1 MGIVVAMLGAI
12 VAAAGAAPDA
22 AAEWTRT
29 VVVPPMNG
37 AAPGIG
43 PHGLTGIGFG
53 PDGALYGGSVAGPG
67 IYRFDLD
74 AETVT
79 EVVGA
84 PAGEADDVALG
95 PAGTPA
101 EHWLAWTAI
110 LACEV
115 RARRPDGEIVVLAR
129 DLPMINPIAFLPD
142 GRLLAGQAS
151 VPGVQSDTLLEIDLN
166 GGPPR
171 TLARD
176 LGGINAFA
184 PGADGASIIIPR
196 FDRGG
201 VARVDL
207 ATGTVS
213 PIADGLGVPAA
224 VKRDSQGGLYA
235 IDWPTGRITYV
246 NPDSGETIRVATVPP
261 PLDNIAIGPDDT
273 LYVSRPPDNAI
284 IAVNRDT
291 GEHAVVFSSG
301 LAAPGGVVLTTF
313 RGRPA
318 LAVADIYGYRF
329 VDPVSGAV
337 TLLPFDTATNAS
349 SAIAVDERRIV
360 LVNVRRNSLTI
371 IDRDAAER
379 STVDAPARATATVTD
394 LNAPMGVALSPAG
407 EILVANYGT
416 GDILRLMPGA
426 ANDRTIVAR
435 GLRGPVGLAFGAD
448 GALYVSEATSG
459 AVSRV
464 DRATGDVVA
473 VAMGLSQ
480 PEALAA
486 LPDGRL
492 AVIEAGAGRLSIVDP
507 VLGSVETIATGL
519 ATNQVF
525 TRAPAP
531 VYLPGGVTAG
541 DDGAIYVVCDRDNS
555 LLKFT
560 PRESTTTRTGG

>member
-1 MGIVVAMLGAI
+1 MRHVTPIVILIASGL
-12 VAAAGAAPDA
+12 AATTAPGR

-29 VVVPPMNG
+29 VIVPPMNG

-95 PAGTPA
+95 PAGTTA
-101 EHWLAWTAI
+101 ENWLAWTAI
-110 LACEV
+110 LAGEV
-115 RARRPDGEIVVLAR
+115 RARRPDGEVVVLAR
-129 DLPMINPIAFLPD
+129 DLPMVNPIAFLPD
-142 GRLLAGQAS
+142 GRLLAGQTS
-151 VPGVQSDTLLEIDLN
+151 VPGVRSDTLVEIDLR

-176 LGGINAFA
+176 LGGINAFTPA
-184 PGADGASIIIPR
+184 ADGASVVIPQ

-201 VARVDL
+201 IARVDL
-207 ATGTVS
+207 ASGAVS

-235 IDWPTGRITYV
+235 VDWPTGRIIYV

-261 PLDNIAIGPDDT
+261 PVDNIAIGPDDT
-273 LYVSRPPDNAI
+273 LYVSRPPDNAL

-291 GEHAVVFSSG
+291 GEQEVMFSSG
-301 LAAPGGVVLTTF
+301 LAAPGGLVATTF

-329 VDPVSGAV
+329 VDLATGAV
-337 TLLPFDTATNAS
+337 TLLPFDAATNAS

-360 LVNVRRNSLTI
+360 LVNTRRNAVTI
-371 IDRDAAER
+371 IARADAER
-379 STVDAPARATATVTD
+379 ATVDAPAKAQAMLTD
-394 LNAPMGVALSPAG
+394 FKAPMGVALSPAG
-407 EILVANYGT
+407 EILLAEYGT
-416 GDILRLMPGA
+416 GQILRLSPGA
-426 ANDRTIVAR
+426 ANDRGAIAD

-448 GALYVSEATSG
+448 GALYVSEANSG
-459 AVSRV
+459 ALTRV
-464 DRATGDVVA
+464 DLASGASVA
-473 VAMGLSQ
+473 VALGLNQ
-480 PEALAA
+480 PEGIAA

-492 AVIEAGAGRLSIVDP
+492 AVVEAGAGRLSIVDP
-507 VLGSVETIATGL
+507 SDGGVETVATGL

-531 VYLPGGVTAG
+531 IYLPSGVAVG
-541 DDGAIYVVCDRDNS
+541 EDGAIYVVCDRDNS
-555 LLKFT
+555 LIKFVAGDGDRRR
-560 PRESTTTRTGG
+560 P